1 MEILDRR
8 QLARLLID
16 HDTDTQVS
24 VSVLIEV
31 LHNFGFGMLHFDTS
45 NPHSATSRH
54 SSSRAVRCSFWQVLR
69 SYKQL
74 FEHFR
79 AVRKNKKMRH
89 EFEECGL
96 ESKFDHL
103 HDLLCEHDI
112 EEDRSSF
119 DIQNTPRD
127 GPFRLKKSCDQVI
140 LGPTVFLHSFGND
153 DRPWIV

>member
-1 MEILDRR
+1 MIPP
-8 QLARLLID
+8 
-16 HDTDTQVS
+16 QVS
-24 VSVLIEV
+24 VSVLIEA

-112 EEDRSSF
+112 EEDGSSF

-127 GPFRLKKSCDQVI
+127 PSGS
-140 LGPTVFLHSFGND
+140 N
-153 DRPWIV
+153 